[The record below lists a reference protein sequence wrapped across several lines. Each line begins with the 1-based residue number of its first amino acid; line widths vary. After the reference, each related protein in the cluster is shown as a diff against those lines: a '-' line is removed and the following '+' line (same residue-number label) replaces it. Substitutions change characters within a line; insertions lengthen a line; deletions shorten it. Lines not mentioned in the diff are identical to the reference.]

1 MRELQNIT
9 GRARQPRAPLSD
21 MAMTCLAHCPDPD
34 TIERMGRIF
43 IDTANE
49 MRAALVGGMG
59 NA

>member
-9 GRARQPRAPLSD
+9 SRPRETRAPLSD

-34 TIERMGRIF
+34 TVERMGRIF